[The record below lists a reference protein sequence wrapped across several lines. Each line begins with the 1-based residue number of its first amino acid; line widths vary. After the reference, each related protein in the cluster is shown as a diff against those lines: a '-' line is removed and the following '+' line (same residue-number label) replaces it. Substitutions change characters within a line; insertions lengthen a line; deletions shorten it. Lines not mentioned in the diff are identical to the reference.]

1 VNTAALG
8 PEVALRRVLWVLA
21 PAITLVVATEFI
33 VVGLLPLVA
42 ADRGVSLAE
51 AGRLTGLFAFS
62 AAVAGPFVT
71 LWASRWAPRDVLA
84 GTVLLFAAGNIVM
97 AVANDFTWLL
107 VARIVQGAALPAFV
121 SVGAAAVS
129 SLAPIEQRG
138 RALANAN
145 IGFVVGVLVALPAGV
160 ALAQGGSW
168 RLPFFALIGLA
179 SPIFLLIRFR
189 FPTCRPAGTPR
200 VSEQLA
206 LLRSPV
212 FLGHLV
218 LSVVLFAAMFSSY
231 TFLGAWLDRRLGL
244 SPSEVAVALFLFSAV
259 GMFGNGIAGRLSDHA
274 PLQAT
279 AVAVVILA
287 VAAELLRLVPHAAMY
302 VAIPLALWSIAHTAS
317 VTLSQ
322 VRVTMAG
329 GASPAFAMTLNLSAA
344 NLGIAVGAFAGGW
357 TIDRWGMRALGWG
370 TAAFAIAT
378 VALCVAVYVGAR
390 HVRRAA

>member
-1 VNTAALG
+1 MNAMALD
-8 PEVALRRVLWVLA
+8 PDVALRRLLWVLA

-42 ADRGVSLAE
+42 TDMGVSLAE

-71 LWASRWAPRDVLA
+71 LWASRRAPRDVLA
-84 GTVLLFAAGNIVM
+84 STTLLFAVGNLVM
-97 AVANDFTWLL
+97 ATATDFTWLL
-107 VARIVQGAALPAFV
+107 VARVIQGAALPAFV
-121 SVGAAAVS
+121 SVGAAAVTA
-129 SLAPIEQRG
+129 LAPPEQRG

-160 ALAQGGSW
+160 ALAQSGSW
-168 RLPFFALIGLA
+168 RLPFVALIALA
-179 SPIFLLIRFR
+179 PPIFVLILYR
-189 FPTCRPAGTPR
+189 FPSWRPATTPR
-200 VSEQLA
+200 ASEQLA
-206 LLRSPV
+206 LLRQPV

-231 TFLGAWLDRRLGL
+231 TFLGAWMDRELGL
-244 SPSEVAVALFLFSAV
+244 GPREVAIALFLFSAV
-259 GMFGNGIAGRLSDHA
+259 GMVGNTIAGRLSDYA

-287 VAAELLRLVPHAAMY
+287 VAAELLRIVPHA
-302 VAIPLALWSIAHTAS
+302 VAFVVIPLALWSIAHTAS

-322 VRVTMAG
+322 VRVTLAG

-344 NLGIAVGAFAGGW
+344 NFGIALGAFAGGW
-357 TIDRWGMRALGWG
+357 TIDRWGMGAMGWG
-370 TAAFAIAT
+370 TAAFAIVTIAS
-378 VALCVAVYVGAR
+378 CIAVYRGAR
-390 HVRRAA
+390 RIGDAA